1 MISSSIHVICSLYYI
16 LYSYTHT
23 YTYTYIFTY
32 TYIYTYIYTYTYTP
46 PLHLQGGVIKVDKDG
61 KPIPGSKAALVY
73 GQMNEP
79 PGARARV
86 ALTGLAIA
94 GMIHVI
100 MSYY

>member
-1 MISSSIHVICSLYYI
+1 MFKSRVWPTMNKTSPLLTWYLFNSIV
-16 LYSYTHT
+16 
-23 YTYTYIFTY
+23 
-32 TYIYTYIYTYTYTP
+32 
-46 PLHLQGGVIKVDKDG
+46 VDKATG

-94 GMIHVI
+94 GNFLHLLP
-100 MSYY
+100 